1 MVGGGCVG
9 CVCGCVGRGGELQQ
23 EQFAGYQ
30 GDSLHY
36 YVLDGG
42 ILQAKT
48 FEVRWWR
55 THQDW
60 AGAGIF
66 DTKKNW
72 KSSSCYPM

>member
-1 MVGGGCVG
+1 MLHFFWVGWWVG
-9 CVCGCVGRGGELQQ
+9 CVWGCVGRGGGELQQ

-48 FEVRWWR
+48 FEVR
-55 THQDW
+55 
-60 AGAGIF
+60 
-66 DTKKNW
+66 
-72 KSSSCYPM
+72 